1 MPVAA
6 KCLTMRHGKKVNHLG
21 RTASHR
27 KALMRNMAISLIEHK
42 RIVTTVA
49 KAKALRKYI
58 EPLVTKAKNADAE
71 NKESYT
77 HARRVV
83 FSYLQNKE
91 AIKEL
96 FDEVVPKVGE
106 RPGGYTRIL
115 KLGNRP
121 GDNAE
126 MAFIEFV
133 DFNEYAP
140 GKVSESGG
148 SRRRRRRRRG
158 KKSSGGGESNQA
170 QTQQQQQA
178 SEEVEKQAEAA
189 AANAAVIEEA
199 EVVEEVTEQPE
210 QTQETPTEETP
221 AAETSEEP
229 PAAETTEEP
238 PAQEES
244 PEAKNEDTDQGEDD
258 KKGA

>member
-6 KCLTMRHGKKVNHLG
+6 KRLTMRHGKKVNHLG

-58 EPLVTKAKNADAE
+58 EPLVTKAKNADAYS
-71 NKESYT
+71 KESYT

-133 DFNEYAP
+133 DFNELAP
-140 GKVSESGG
+140 GKVSEGGG

-158 KKSSGGGESNQA
+158 KKSSGGGESNQ
-170 QTQQQQQA
+170 TQQQQTQA
-178 SEEVEKQAEAA
+178 AEEVDKQAEEAA
-189 AANAAVIEEA
+189 ATSAFIEDA
-199 EVVEEVTEQPE
+199 EVVEEVTEQP
-210 QTQETPTEETP
+210 QQSQETPAEETPVADASEETPTAETTEETP
-221 AAETSEEP
+221 AP
-229 PAAETTEEP
+229 
-238 PAQEES
+238 EES
-244 PEAKNEDTDQGEDD
+244 SDDKSDDAEKGEDD
-258 KKGA
+258 KKDD

>member
-1 MPVAA
+1 
-6 KCLTMRHGKKVNHLG
+6 MRHGKKINHLG

-27 KALMRNMAISLIEHK
+27 KAMLRNMAISLLEHK
-42 RIVTTVA
+42 RIITTVA

-71 NKESYT
+71 NKDTYT

-96 FDEVVPKVGE
+96 FDEVVPKVAD

-115 KLGNRP
+115 RLGNRP

-140 GKVSESGG
+140 GKVSEDGG

-158 KKSSGGGESNQA
+158 KKSAGGESTQTQPQA
-170 QTQQQQQA
+170 QQKQA
-178 SEEVEKQAEAA
+178 AEEVEKQAEEAA
-189 AANAAVIEEA
+189 TTSALIEDA
-199 EVVEEVTEQPE
+199 EVVEEVTNQPE
-210 QTQETPTEETP
+210 QTQETPVEETSVEETP
-221 AAETSEEP
+221 TAEAAEETP
-229 PAAETTEEP
+229 MAESSQET

-244 PEAKNEDTDQGEDD
+244 PAEESEESDQGKDD
-258 KKGA
+258 KKDA